1 MAKADVLANVAS
13 SVNLRTGP
21 GTSYEAIGVVPA
33 DATVTVHSDNSGYSW
48 SNINLSSICI
58 KN

>member
-33 DATVTVHSDNSGYSW
+33 DATVTVHSDNSGYS
-48 SNINLSSICI
+48 
-58 KN
+58 